1 MGGLG
6 GGRLNIRGGIS
17 VKDFEKASTTQLWQ
31 AIADNAEM
39 AQKHTNWLEYLD
51 NIRVL
56 CALIDER
63 VETFQR
69 RMRTEQLLRE
79 HRGAFRLDCAGDNA
93 GSAVER
99 AMRREEEGGTKETK
113 SGGIHQA

>member
-1 MGGLG
+1 M
-6 GGRLNIRGGIS
+6 
-17 VKDFEKASTTQLWQ
+17 KDFEKASTALLWQ

-39 AQKHTNWLEYLD
+39 AQKHVNWLEYLD

-69 RMRTEQLLRE
+69 RMRTEQLLGE
-79 HRGAFRLDCAGDNA
+79 HRGVFRLDCAGDNA

-99 AMRREEEGGTKETK
+99 AMRQQEGRGEL
-113 SGGIHQA
+113 

>member
-1 MGGLG
+1 M
-6 GGRLNIRGGIS
+6 
-17 VKDFEKASTTQLWQ
+17 KDFEKASTAQLWQ

-39 AQKHTNWLEYLD
+39 AQKHVNWVEYLD

-69 RMRTEQLLRE
+69 RMRTEQLLGQ
-79 HRGAFRLDCAGDNA
+79 HRGVFRLDCASDNA
-93 GSAVER
+93 ASAVER
-99 AMRREEEGGTKETK
+99 AMRREERKGRV
-113 SGGIHQA
+113 

>member
-1 MGGLG
+1 M
-6 GGRLNIRGGIS
+6 
-17 VKDFEKASTTQLWQ
+17 KDFEKASTALLWQ

-39 AQKHTNWLEYLD
+39 AQKHVNWVEYLD

-79 HRGAFRLDCAGDNA
+79 HRGVCPAP
-93 GSAVER
+93 
-99 AMRREEEGGTKETK
+99 
-113 SGGIHQA
+113 

>member
-1 MGGLG
+1 
-6 GGRLNIRGGIS
+6 
-17 VKDFEKASTTQLWQ
+17 VKDFEKASTIELWQ

-39 AQKHTNWLEYLD
+39 AQKHLNWVEYLD

-69 RMRTEQLLRE
+69 KMRTEQLLGR
-79 HRGAFRLDCAGDNA
+79 HRGVC
-93 GSAVER
+93 R
-99 AMRREEEGGTKETK
+99 AP
-113 SGGIHQA
+113 